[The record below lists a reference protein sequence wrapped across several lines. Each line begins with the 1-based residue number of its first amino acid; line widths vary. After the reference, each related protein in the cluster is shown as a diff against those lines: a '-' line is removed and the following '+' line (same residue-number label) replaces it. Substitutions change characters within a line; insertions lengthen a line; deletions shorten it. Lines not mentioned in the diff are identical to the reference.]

1 MPQPKLHLMCG
12 KIASGK
18 STLAKSLASEHRAI
32 LLSEDRWISRLYP
45 AEVQTVTDYVRCAK
59 RIRDVLGPLVIDLLG
74 VGLDVV
80 LDFPAN
86 TVADREWL
94 RGLADAAGSAHC
106 LHYLDVDDDT
116 CRARLHARNERGEH
130 DFAAT
135 DAEFDLITGYFRVPE
150 EVEGLVIVRHC
161 S

>member
-1 MPQPKLHLMCG
+1 MSKPTLHLMCG

-18 STLAKSLASEHRAI
+18 STLAKSLANQHRAI

-45 AEVQTVTDYVRCAK
+45 GEVQTVTDYVRCAK
-59 RIRDVLGPLVIDLLG
+59 RIRDVLEPLVIDLLG
-74 VGLDVV
+74 AGLDVV

-86 TVADREWL
+86 TLADREWL

-116 CRARLHARNERGEH
+116 CRTRLHARNERGAH

>member
-1 MPQPKLHLMCG
+1 MPKPTLHLMCG

-32 LLSEDRWISRLYP
+32 LLSEDQWISRLYP
-45 AEVQTVTDYVRCAK
+45 GKVQTVQDYVRCAK
-59 RIRDVLGPLVIDLLG
+59 RIRHVLGPLVIDLSG
-74 VGLDVV
+74 AGLDVV

-94 RGLADAAGSAHC
+94 RGLADAAGSPHC

-116 CRARLHARNERGEH
+116 CRARLHARNERGGH

-135 DAEFDLITGYFRVPE
+135 DAEFDLITGYFQIPE

-161 S
+161 P

>member
-1 MPQPKLHLMCG
+1 MPKPTLHLLCG

-18 STLAKSLASEHRAI
+18 STLAKSLANEHRAI

-45 AEVQTVTDYVRCAK
+45 GEVQTVTDYVRCAK

-150 EVEGLVIVRHC
+150 EVEGLLIVRHC
-161 S
+161 P